1 VTDDRSARAGSTIT
15 VWSRSLGVQIS
26 GFLRTE
32 SGSSGVLV
40 AAIAIA
46 LVWANLSTSL
56 YDTVWQTPL
65 AIKIGD
71 FGISMDL
78 RGWVSSGLMTLFFLV
93 VGLEARREFD
103 LGGLRDRRQVAIP
116 VLAGLAGMAI
126 PIVIFLLINRG
137 QPSAHGWG
145 AAMSTDTALALGLL
159 TLVSRGL
166 PDRVK
171 GFLLTLFI
179 VDDLVALVVIAV
191 AYSSA
196 FHLLPLI
203 VAIVSFALMIVGR
216 HRLLGRAAAVLGV
229 VTWAGLF
236 FSGIDPVVAGLAVGL
251 STAAYSPGREDLER
265 AAGTFRQFREQP
277 TPRLARSATES
288 LRSTLSPN
296 ERLQSIYHPWTSY
309 VIVPLFA
316 LSNAGIHL
324 DPAFLSSAIVAPVT
338 LGVFFAYVI
347 GKPVAVIG
355 TTWLTTKISRG
366 RLQPP
371 VGWAAVAG
379 TGTIAG
385 VGFTVAVLVATLA
398 FRGVELEQA
407 KLGVI
412 AAAIVASLITWV
424 VYRVTALLS
433 PARKAR
439 ALFGGG
445 EQLIDL
451 CEPVDLERDHVRG
464 PLNAV
469 VTIVEYGDFQ
479 CPYCGRAEPAV
490 RELSE
495 EVDIRFVWRHL
506 PLTEVHP
513 QAQLAAEA
521 AEAAAAQGSFWDM
534 HDILLRNQDE
544 LEQMNLVDYA
554 ERLRLDVEQFQRDLA
569 DGTFR
574 PRVAEDIETAD
585 SSGVSGTPTFFI
597 NGERHYGA
605 YDVDTLRT
613 AVRAAIALA
622 AR

>member
-1 VTDDRSARAGSTIT
+1 VSIGQPEGDIPDARTT
-15 VWSRSLGVQIS
+15 WSRSLASQIS

-40 AAIAIA
+40 AAIAAA
-46 LVWANLSTSL
+46 LVWANASPLSYSATWNAVLSIRL
-56 YDTVWQTPL
+56 
-65 AIKIGD
+65 GD

-78 RGWVSSGLMTLFFLV
+78 RTWVSSGLMTLFFLV

-103 LGGLRDRRQVAIP
+103 LGALRDRRQVAIP
-116 VLAGLAGMAI
+116 VLAGLVGMAI
-126 PIVIFLLINRG
+126 PVVIFLLINRG
-137 QPSAHGWG
+137 QASAHGWG

-166 PDRVK
+166 PERVK

-191 AYSSA
+191 AYSSH
-196 FHLLPLI
+196 FHLVPLLI
-203 VAIVSFALMIVGR
+203 AIVSFALMIVGR
-216 HRLLGRAAAVLGV
+216 HRLLGRAAAVFGV
-229 VTWAGLF
+229 VTWGGLL

-265 AAGTFRQFREQP
+265 AAGRFRQFREQP

-316 LSNAGIHL
+316 LASAGIHL
-324 DPAFLSSAIVAPVT
+324 DPAFLSTAIAAPVT
-338 LGVFFAYVI
+338 LGVFFAYVV

-355 TTWLTTKISRG
+355 TTWVTAKVSRG
-366 RLQPP
+366 RLEPP
-371 VGWAAVAG
+371 VGWAAVTG

-398 FRGVELEQA
+398 FHGTELEEA

-412 AAAIVASLITWV
+412 AAAIVASLLTWI

-433 PARKAR
+433 PARQVR
-439 ALFGGG
+439 ALLGDG

-451 CEPVDLERDHVRG
+451 CQPVDLERDHVRG
-464 PLNAV
+464 PLDAAV
-469 VTIVEYGDFQ
+469 TLVEYGDFQ
-479 CPYCGRAEPAV
+479 CPYCGRAEPSV
-490 RELSE
+490 RELAE
-495 EVDIRFVWRHL
+495 DVDIRFVWRHL

-513 QAQLAAEA
+513 NAQLAAEA
-521 AEAAAAQGSFWDM
+521 SEAAAAQGAFWAM
-534 HDILLRNQDE
+534 HDILLDNQED
-544 LEQMNLVDYA
+544 LQPTDLLDYA
-554 ERLRLDVEQFQRDLA
+554 RALNLDVERFRADLDRGVHRA
-569 DGTFR
+569 R
-574 PRVAEDIETAD
+574 IAEDVATAD
-585 SSGVSGTPTFFI
+585 QSGVSGTPTFFI

-605 YDVDTLRT
+605 FDVDTLRA
-613 AVRAAIALA
+613 AVSTAIAQS
-622 AR
+622 R